1 MSEKINN
8 NCESV
13 QDQWGQI
20 CGQLKTEF
28 GENAYDSWLKP
39 LTLGSFN
46 DGVMNI
52 CVPTRFMKSWVITYY
67 SERIRKIWENKNPN
81 IKSINFVVKA
91 LSDGTSNSVYTPT
104 SSIYAPSC
112 RDLLKKIPSTPASQL
127 YALSGENDSAA
138 ANSNIQSFD
147 DSNRSVSVPLN
158 PLYTFE
164 NFVVGKSNE
173 FAYAAARKITES
185 KNIAFNPLFLY
196 SGVGLGKTHLM
207 HAIAWKIKQQDPS
220 KNIVY
225 LSAEKFM
232 YKFVRALRYK
242 DTTAFKEQFR
252 SVDVLMVDDVQ
263 FMGGKDTTQEEFFYT
278 FNSLIDEGRQII
290 ISADKS
296 PTDLEGIESR
306 LKSRLS
312 SGLVADIHP
321 TDFDLR
327 MQIIDSKAKQLG
339 IKVPTEV
346 AEFLAQKITTNIRE
360 LEGAL
365 RQIAAHSQLLAEKEI
380 NLDMT
385 QDVLKDMLR
394 SYDKRTTIDE
404 IQKKVAEHFSISV
417 KEMQSSRRART
428 VARPRQIAMFLAK
441 QLTSRSLPEIGR
453 KFDRDHTTV
462 MHAVRKIEELL
473 GQDTALAES
482 IDSLRRALEI

>member
-1 MSEKINN
+1 MAEEAFVSEGRP
-8 NCESV
+8 V
-13 QDQWGQI
+13 DLQWGQI
-20 CGQLKTEF
+20 CNQLKMEF
-28 GENAYDSWLKP
+28 GETAFDSWLKP

-52 CVPTRFMKSWVITYY
+52 CVPTRFMRNWVITHY
-67 SERIRKIWENKNPN
+67 SDRIHKIWEKKNPA
-81 IKSINFVVKA
+81 IKSVNFVVQAMNDESKG
-91 LSDGTSNSVYTPT
+91 LYSPT
-104 SSIYAPSC
+104 C
-112 RDLLKKIPSTPASQL
+112 RSLLKKITSTPTPTKFYQSGSA
-127 YALSGENDSAA
+127 ALS
-138 ANSNIQSFD
+138 ANANETFSNTD
-147 DSNRSVSVPLN
+147 PLSVPLN
-158 PLYTFE
+158 PQYTFD
-164 NFVVGKSNE
+164 NFVVGKTNE
-173 FAYAAARKITES
+173 FAYAAARKVAES
-185 KNIAFNPLFLY
+185 RNVSFNPLFLY

-207 HAIAWKIKQQDPS
+207 HAIAWHIKQQDPTR
-220 KNIVY
+220 NIVY

-278 FNSLIDEGRQII
+278 FNSLIEEGRQII

-296 PTDLEGIESR
+296 PSDLEGIENR
-306 LKSRLS
+306 LKSRLGC
-312 SGLVADIHP
+312 GLVADIHP

-327 MQIIDSKAKQLG
+327 MGILENKAKQLG
-339 IKVPTEV
+339 VELPTKV
-346 AEFLAQKITTNIRE
+346 AEFLAQKITSNIRE

-365 RQIAAHSQLLAEKEI
+365 RRVIAHSQLLSNKEI
-380 NLDMT
+380 TLDMT

-394 SYDKRTTIDE
+394 SYDRRTTIDE
-404 IQKKVAEHFSISV
+404 IQKKVAEHFNISV

-428 VARPRQIAMFLAK
+428 VARPRQIAMYLAK

-462 MHAVRKIEELL
+462 MHAVRKVEELIME
-473 GQDTALAES
+473 DASLAE
-482 IDSLRRALEI
+482 DVEALRRVLEA

>member
-1 MSEKINN
+1 MAEEAMINDN
-8 NCESV
+8 SV

-20 CGQLKTEF
+20 CSQLKNEVGDTAFE
-28 GENAYDSWLKP
+28 SWLKP
-39 LTLGSFN
+39 LSLGSFS

-52 CVPTRFMKSWVITYY
+52 CVPTRFMRNWVITHY
-67 SERIRKIWENKNPN
+67 SDRIHKIWEKKNPA
-81 IKSINFVVKA
+81 IKNINFVVQA
-91 LSDGTSNSVYTPT
+91 AREETPSLYNPT
-104 SSIYAPSC
+104 C
-112 RDLLKKIPSTPASQL
+112 RSLLKKITSTPAPQNIYQSGINSIIANNNDG
-127 YALSGENDSAA
+127 ALNDSL
-138 ANSNIQSFD
+138 
-147 DSNRSVSVPLN
+147 SVPLN
-158 PLYTFE
+158 PQYTFE
-164 NFVVGKSNE
+164 NFVVGKTNE
-173 FAYAAARKITES
+173 FAYAAARKVAES
-185 KNIAFNPLFLY
+185 RNISFNPLFLY

-207 HAIAWKIKQQDPS
+207 HAIAWHIKQQDPTR
-220 KNIVY
+220 NIVY

-278 FNSLIDEGRQII
+278 FNSLIEEGRQII

-296 PTDLEGIESR
+296 PADLEGIETR
-306 LKSRLS
+306 LKSRLGC
-312 SGLVADIHP
+312 GLVADIHP

-327 MQIIDSKAKQLG
+327 MGILNNKAQQLG
-339 IKVPTEV
+339 VELPTKV
-346 AEFLAQKITTNIRE
+346 AEFLAQKITSNIRE

-365 RQIAAHSQLLAEKEI
+365 RRVVAHSQLLADKEI
-380 NLDMT
+380 TLEMT

-404 IQKKVAEHFSISV
+404 IQKKVAEYFNISV

-428 VARPRQIAMFLAK
+428 VARPRQIAMYLAK

-462 MHAVRKIEELL
+462 MHAVRKVEELIVE
-473 GQDTALAES
+473 DASLAES
-482 IDSLRRALEI
+482 IDALKRTLEA

>member
-28 GENAYDSWLKP
+28 GETAYDSWLKP
-39 LTLGSFN
+39 LTLGSFS
-46 DGVMNI
+46 DGIMNI

-81 IKSINFVVKA
+81 IKSINFVVKS
-91 LSDGTSNSVYTPT
+91 LSEGTQN
-104 SSIYAPSC
+104 SIYSPSCSIYSPSC

-127 YALSGENDSAA
+127 YAANGDSDSSAA
-138 ANSNIQSFD
+138 NNNIQSFD
-147 DSNRSVSVPLN
+147 DANRSVSVPLN

-173 FAYAAARKITES
+173 FAYAAARKVTES

-242 DTTAFKEQFR
+242 DTAAFKEQFR

-278 FNSLIDEGRQII
+278 FNSLIEEGRQII

-296 PTDLEGIESR
+296 PADLEGIEAR

-312 SGLVADIHP
+312 CGLVADIHP
-321 TDFDLR
+321 SDFDLR
-327 MQIIDSKAKQLG
+327 MKIIESKSKQMG
-339 IKVPTEV
+339 IEVPAEV
-346 AEFLAQKITTNIRE
+346 AEFLAQKITTNVRE

-365 RQIAAHSQLLAEKEI
+365 RQIAAHSQLLSEKEI

-385 QDVLKDMLR
+385 QNILKDMLR

-404 IQKKVAEHFSISV
+404 IQKKVAEYFSISV

-473 GQDTALAES
+473 SQDTALAKS
-482 IDSLRRALEI
+482 IDSLRRSLEI

>member
-1 MSEKINN
+1 MAEEAINN
-8 NCESV
+8 NTV

-20 CGQLKTEF
+20 CSQLKVEVGDT
-28 GENAYDSWLKP
+28 AYDSWLKP

-46 DGVMNI
+46 EGVMNI
-52 CVPTRFMKSWVITYY
+52 CVPTRFMRNWVITHY
-67 SERIRKIWENKNPN
+67 SDRIHKIWEKKNPS
-81 IKSINFVVKA
+81 IKDVNFVVQA
-91 LSDGTSNSVYTPT
+91 VQEEARGLYNPT
-104 SSIYAPSC
+104 C
-112 RDLLKKIPSTPASQL
+112 RSLLKKIATSPAPQNI
-127 YALSGENDSAA
+127 YQSGASAVVANNNETNLNDSL
-138 ANSNIQSFD
+138 
-147 DSNRSVSVPLN
+147 SVPLN
-158 PLYTFE
+158 PQYTFD
-164 NFVVGKSNE
+164 NFVVGKTNE
-173 FAYAAARKITES
+173 FAYAAARKVAES
-185 KNIAFNPLFLY
+185 RNVSFNPLFLY

-207 HAIAWKIKQQDPS
+207 HAIAWHIKQQDPS
-220 KNIVY
+220 RNIVY

-278 FNSLIDEGRQII
+278 FNSLIEEGRQII

-296 PTDLEGIESR
+296 PADLEGIENR
-306 LKSRLS
+306 LKSRLGC
-312 SGLVADIHP
+312 GLVADIHA
-321 TDFDLR
+321 TDFELR
-327 MQIIDSKAKQLG
+327 IGILNNKARQLG
-339 IKVPTEV
+339 IELPVKV
-346 AEFLAQKITTNIRE
+346 AEFLAQKITSNIRE

-365 RQIAAHSQLLAEKEI
+365 RRVIAHSQLLSGQEI
-380 NLDMT
+380 TLDMT

-404 IQKKVAEHFSISV
+404 IQKKVAEHFNISV

-428 VARPRQIAMFLAK
+428 VARPRQIAMYLAK

-462 MHAVRKIEELL
+462 MHAVRKVEELIL
-473 GQDTALAES
+473 EDTSLAENV
-482 IDSLRRALEI
+482 DALRRILEA

>member
-1 MSEKINN
+1 MAEEAIINDN
-8 NCESV
+8 SV

-20 CGQLKTEF
+20 CSQLKNEVGDTAFE
-28 GENAYDSWLKP
+28 SWLKP
-39 LTLGSFN
+39 LSLGSFS

-52 CVPTRFMKSWVITYY
+52 CVPTRFMRNWVITHY
-67 SERIRKIWENKNPN
+67 SDRIHKIWEKKNPA
-81 IKSINFVVKA
+81 IKNINFIVQA
-91 LSDGTSNSVYTPT
+91 AREETPSLYNPT
-104 SSIYAPSC
+104 C
-112 RDLLKKIPSTPASQL
+112 RSLLKKITSTPAPQNI
-127 YALSGENDSAA
+127 YQSGINSLI
-138 ANSNIQSFD
+138 ANSND
-147 DSNRSVSVPLN
+147 GALNDSLSVPLN
-158 PLYTFE
+158 PQYTFD
-164 NFVVGKSNE
+164 NFVVGKTNE
-173 FAYAAARKITES
+173 FAYAAARKVAES
-185 KNIAFNPLFLY
+185 RNISFNPLFLY

-207 HAIAWKIKQQDPS
+207 HAIAWHIKQQDPTR
-220 KNIVY
+220 NIVY

-278 FNSLIDEGRQII
+278 FNSLIEEGRQII

-296 PTDLEGIESR
+296 PADLEGIESR
-306 LKSRLS
+306 LKSRLGC
-312 SGLVADIHP
+312 GLVADIHP

-327 MQIIDSKAKQLG
+327 MGILNNKAQQLG
-339 IKVPTEV
+339 VDLPTKV
-346 AEFLAQKITTNIRE
+346 AEFLAQKITSNIRE

-365 RQIAAHSQLLAEKEI
+365 RRVVAHSQLLADKEI
-380 NLDMT
+380 TLEMT

-404 IQKKVAEHFSISV
+404 IQKKVAEHFNISV

-428 VARPRQIAMFLAK
+428 VARPRQIAMYLAK

-462 MHAVRKIEELL
+462 MHAVRKVEELIVE
-473 GQDTALAES
+473 DASLAES
-482 IDSLRRALEI
+482 IEALRRTLEA

>member
-1 MSEKINN
+1 MAEEAINN
-8 NCESV
+8 NNTV

-20 CGQLKTEF
+20 CSQLRSEV
-28 GENAYDSWLKP
+28 GETAFDSWLKP
-39 LTLGSFN
+39 LTLGSFS
-46 DGVMNI
+46 DGTMNI
-52 CVPTRFMKSWVITYY
+52 CVPTRFMRNWVITHY
-67 SERIRKIWENKNPN
+67 SDRIHKIWEKKNPA
-81 IKSINFVVKA
+81 IKNVNFVVQ
-91 LSDGTSNSVYTPT
+91 SVQEEGHGLYSP
-104 SSIYAPSC
+104 AC
-112 RDLLKKIPSTPASQL
+112 RSLLKKITSTPAPQNI
-127 YALSGENDSAA
+127 YQSGASLI
-138 ANSNIQSFD
+138 ANNNEFANMSDAQQSL
-147 DSNRSVSVPLN
+147 SVPLN
-158 PLYTFE
+158 PQYTFE
-164 NFVVGKSNE
+164 NFVVGKTNE
-173 FAYAAARKITES
+173 FAYAAARKVAES
-185 KNIAFNPLFLY
+185 RNVSFNPLFLY

-207 HAIAWKIKQQDPS
+207 HAIAWHIKQQDPS
-220 KNIVY
+220 RNIVY

-278 FNSLIDEGRQII
+278 FNSLIEEGRQII

-296 PTDLEGIESR
+296 PADLEGIETR
-306 LKSRLS
+306 LKSRLGC
-312 SGLVADIHP
+312 GLVADIHS

-327 MQIIDSKAKQLG
+327 MGILQNKARQLG
-339 IKVPTEV
+339 IDLPSKVC
-346 AEFLAQKITTNIRE
+346 EFLAQKITSNIRE

-365 RQIAAHSQLLAEKEI
+365 RRVIAHSQLLSDHEI
-380 NLDMT
+380 TLDMT

-428 VARPRQIAMFLAK
+428 VARPRQIAMYLAK

-462 MHAVRKIEELL
+462 MHAVRKVEELIIE
-473 GQDTALAES
+473 DSSLAENV
-482 IDSLRRALEI
+482 DTLRRMLEA

>member
-1 MSEKINN
+1 MAEEALLDTES
-8 NCESV
+8 SV

-20 CGQLKTEF
+20 CSQLKNEV
-28 GENAYDSWLKP
+28 GETAFESWLKP
-39 LTLGSFN
+39 LTPGTFN
-46 DGVMNI
+46 NGVMNI
-52 CVPTRFMKSWVITYY
+52 CVPTRFMRNWVITHY
-67 SERIRKIWENKNPN
+67 SERIHKIWDKKNPA
-81 IKSINFVVKA
+81 IREVNFVVQA
-91 LSDGTSNSVYTPT
+91 MQESGVATAGTGMYT
-104 SSIYAPSC
+104 PSC
-112 RDLLKKIPSTPASQL
+112 RSLLKKISSSPAPQNI
-127 YALSGENDSAA
+127 YQSGVNSLN
-138 ANSNIQSFD
+138 ANSNEFVAGNTDQSL
-147 DSNRSVSVPLN
+147 SVPLN
-158 PLYTFE
+158 PQFTFD
-164 NFVVGKSNE
+164 NFVVGKTNE
-173 FAYAAARKITES
+173 FAYAAARKVAES
-185 KNIAFNPLFLY
+185 RNVSFNPLFLY

-207 HAIAWKIKQQDPS
+207 HAIAWHIKQQDPTR
-220 KNIVY
+220 NIVY

-278 FNSLIDEGRQII
+278 FNSLIEEGRQII

-296 PTDLEGIESR
+296 PADLEGIETRLRSR
-306 LKSRLS
+306 LGC
-312 SGLVADIHP
+312 GLVADIHP

-327 MQIIDSKAKQLG
+327 IGILENKARQLG
-339 IKVPTEV
+339 VELPQKVS
-346 AEFLAQKITTNIRE
+346 EFLAQKITSNIRE

-365 RQIAAHSQLLAEKEI
+365 RRVVAHSQLLSDKEI
-380 NLDMT
+380 TLDMT

-404 IQKKVAEHFSISV
+404 IQKKVAEYFNISV

-428 VARPRQIAMFLAK
+428 VARPRQIAMYLAK

-462 MHAVRKIEELL
+462 MHAVRKVEELVL
-473 GQDTALAES
+473 EDSSLAENV
-482 IDSLRRALEI
+482 DTLRRILEA